1 MNAESLVKSG
11 VVRRAKGGIRLL
23 GRGELK
29 AKLNIEVHGASKSA
43 IAAVE
48 KAGGSVKIL
57 APAKEDEGK
66 AA

>member
-1 MNAESLVKSG
+1 MVKAK
-11 VVRRAKGGIRLL
+11 VIRRPKGGVRLL

-48 KAGGSVKIL
+48 KAGGTVKIL
-57 APAKEDEGK
+57 AVPKKDEGE